1 MNLTIKD
8 LPARLHRKL
17 KAQAKSNRRSL
28 NREVIEVLDRS
39 LASKPVDVE
48 GLLEQARLIQ
58 ARLGLPPLTEAVLR
72 EAKGRP

>member
-8 LPARLHRKL
+8 LPVRLHRKL
-17 KAQAKSNRRSL
+17 KAQAKSNKRSL
-28 NREVIEVLDRS
+28 NREVIDLLDRS

-58 ARLGLPPLTEAVLR
+58 ARLRLPPLTAGVLR
-72 EAKGRP
+72 EAKGQP